1 MAEITDN
8 SVEILGQDLI
18 EVTVDPA
25 SVIEIDVDP
34 SPVIEISVAS
44 EPAPDVEII
53 QGQTTE
59 IEIQPPSVVDVDIL
73 PPNVVEVEVF
83 PGGVVYKTVG
93 SDPVYKEFTYTGENL
108 TLINTW
114 DNSDKDTFLVSTT
127 LSYTGSNL
135 TQKVVTNQVTDEVRT
150 TTYAYSG
157 VNLVS
162 YSEVVS

>member
-1 MAEITDN
+1 MSDI
-8 SVEILGQDLI
+8 EILGDQI
-18 EVTVDPA
+18 VEISISPA
-25 SVIEIDVDP
+25 PVIEIDIDP
-34 SPVIEISVAS
+34 TPVIEISVAS

-93 SDPVYKEFTYTGENL
+93 DDPVYKEFTYTGENL

-114 DNSDKDTFLVSTT
+114 DNSDKDTFLVSTA

-135 TQKVVTNQVTDEVRT
+135 TQKVVTNQLTDEVRT
-150 TTYAYSG
+150 TTYVYSG
-157 VNLVS
+157 ANLVS
-162 YSEVVS
+162 YSEVGGG